1 MALAIVKA
9 DKAVNDRFTFV
20 HEIGHL
26 FGGLH
31 RTMPGTTPP
40 AGFFA
45 FGNCFRAGPNFWSI
59 RNWETV
65 MSVTCGVR
73 IIDKFSSPNA
83 TLYGTPT
90 GTANKDVARK
100 ITERAST
107 VGDFVTDLG
116 AILVSASGESYL
128 QPFQNYT
135 YTATPFCESG
145 TVNFNWEVSSDGFTF
160 YNVLSG
166 VGQSNY
172 SFYYN
177 PYTFTNTVIRVTIT
191 DGLGRT
197 AVDFIYLQ
205 LSGPQMLMNGGQ
217 NNKPPDLYSPKI
229 EATAYPNPTNG
240 DNLVIDFKL
249 GEDSKEVSI
258 ELLNNEGK
266 VLINILKK
274 DLVEGNYIENLNI
287 KNLTNGFYILKTSI
301 DGNPVFKK
309 VVISK

>member
-1 MALAIVKA
+1 
-9 DKAVNDRFTFV
+9 
-20 HEIGHL
+20 
-26 FGGLH
+26 
-31 RTMPGTTPP
+31 
-40 AGFFA
+40 
-45 FGNCFRAGPNFWSI
+45 
-59 RNWETV
+59 
-65 MSVTCGVR
+65 
-73 IIDKFSSPNA
+73 
-83 TLYGTPT
+83 
-90 GTANKDVARK
+90 
-100 ITERAST
+100 
-107 VGDFVTDLG
+107 
-116 AILVSASGESYL
+116 VSASGESYL

-135 YTATPFCESG
+135 YIATPFCESG

-166 VGQSNY
+166 VGQSDY

-197 AVDFIYLQ
+197 AVNFIYLQ
-205 LSGPQMLMNGGQ
+205 LSGPQMLINGGQ
-217 NNKPPDLYSPKI
+217 NNKPSALYSPKI

-274 DLVEGNYIENLNI
+274 DLVEGNYKENLNI
-287 KNLTNGFYILKTSI
+287 KNLTNGFYIIKTSI
-301 DGNPVFKK
+301 NGNPVFKK
-309 VVISK
+309 IVISK